1 MIEQILS
8 FFSYFAAACVLLAL
22 FVLLYVHI
30 TPYRE
35 FALIRSGNLSA
46 CLALLGAVAGFSLPL
61 ASAIAHSVSL
71 PDMLLWAL
79 LAMAAQ
85 ALVYL
90 LIDRILPDIPR
101 GIGEGVPAHGALLGG
116 LSVCVGLINAAC
128 ITY

>member
-46 CLALLGAVAGFSLPL
+46 CLALLGAVAGF
-61 ASAIAHSVSL
+61 SL